1 MTGARASCLYLGTVM
16 HRRVRPFVHGFRYRV
31 YTLLVDL
38 DELPDLDRDLRLFAH
53 NRAGIFSFHA
63 RGGRGSRGSWRRP
76 A

>member
-16 HRRVRPFVHGFRYRV
+16 LRRVRPFVHGFRYRV

-53 NRAGIFSFHA
+53 SLF
-63 RGGRGSRGSWRRP
+63 P
-76 A
+76 